1 MDNQDNNGVSIKDLP
16 VYHWHNKEEGKEEY
30 ARFSKQFKLALK
42 HLRYLLEPGGVQ
54 RKLGVHP
61 GEAPAQAAARREWRE
76 DLVRYEA
83 KVAKVEDHFASALS
97 ALESF
102 FAFATSPRHI
112 LDVAIENPP
121 PGVLPEQWTYQ
132 RKFEAA
138 WEALRLEYQPSTV
151 VDLSQLKDQIM
162 ALSDQVPGGFDHFK
176 SEFHR
181 LHTEILA
188 TQVPDAI
195 KLMGSSERASR
206 TLPFGHSSA
215 IPSIPRTP
223 MPPGRLHSTR
233 SRSSLRLF
241 AKRG

>member
-1 MDNQDNNGVSIKDLP
+1 
-16 VYHWHNKEEGKEEY
+16 
-30 ARFSKQFKLALK
+30 
-42 HLRYLLEPGGVQ
+42 
-54 RKLGVHP
+54 
-61 GEAPAQAAARREWRE
+61 
-76 DLVRYEA
+76 
-83 KVAKVEDHFASALS
+83 
-97 ALESF
+97 
-102 FAFATSPRHI
+102 
-112 LDVAIENPP
+112 
-121 PGVLPEQWTYQ
+121 
-132 RKFEAA
+132 
-138 WEALRLEYQPSTV
+138 
-151 VDLSQLKDQIM
+151 M

-241 AKRG
+241 AKRGSTLTAKPTALQWSDTHRCQPTQPALRVATTRHPTESADPILTAVTEGDFRRLKRPPPAKPSVRRSNPPLVRSRPRDKIAPTARTRGNALVAGRSPATTFARAKRPSAPVVNLSLRISQSATTMRIIPPRLSSLTHLRRC